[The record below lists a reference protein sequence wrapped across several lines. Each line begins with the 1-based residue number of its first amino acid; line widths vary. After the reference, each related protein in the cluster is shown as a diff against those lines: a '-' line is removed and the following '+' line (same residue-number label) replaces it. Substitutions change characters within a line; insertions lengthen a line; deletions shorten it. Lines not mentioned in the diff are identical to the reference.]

1 MGYEKV
7 YERWLTDPYFDDATK
22 KELRAIEGDDEE
34 IEDRFYSDLKFGTA
48 GLRGKVGAGANRMN
62 IYTVG
67 RATQGFA
74 EVIKSKGEE
83 AMKRGVAIS
92 YDVRHMSKEFSRLTA
107 SVFAA
112 NGIKVYIYDEI
123 QPTPVLSYTIRHL
136 HTQAGVMVTASHN
149 PMEYNGY
156 KAYWEEGSQILDD
169 VANEILEAISK
180 IDYPDVK
187 TMDFEEGMK
196 QGLIEWVPESVI
208 EDYFKDIFSLTI
220 NDEAVDKDIN
230 IVYSPLNG
238 CGNKLVRRVL
248 KERGFHNVH
257 VVKEQENPDPNFT
270 TVGYPNPE
278 NPAAFELSEKL
289 GHEVGAEILI
299 ATDPD
304 SDRLAV
310 EVLNEEGGYT
320 FVNGNRIGALMVHYI
335 LSQLDEK
342 GKLPKNGVVV
352 KSLVTGDLTERIA
365 QDYGVEMIEVL
376 TGFKN
381 IAAPANEYDK
391 TGEKTFIFGFEESI
405 GFNYGTF
412 VRDKDAVSSAMI
424 LAEMAGFYKK
434 KGKNLLDVLNEL
446 YEKYGYYRENLI
458 SITLEGLDGKALIDR
473 IMENFRH
480 DPLEEIGDMK
490 LVKVVD
496 YENDETGLPKSNVLK
511 YYYDDKSW
519 FALRPSGTEPKIK
532 LYIYSVGKTLE
543 EGDEKLERIEK
554 AAKDR
559 IAQVK

>member
-1 MGYEKV
+1 MGYEIV

-208 EDYFKDIFSLTI
+208 EDYFKDILSLTI

-446 YEKYGYYRENLI
+446 YEKYGYHRENLI

-543 EGDEKLERIEK
+543 EGDEKLKRIEK